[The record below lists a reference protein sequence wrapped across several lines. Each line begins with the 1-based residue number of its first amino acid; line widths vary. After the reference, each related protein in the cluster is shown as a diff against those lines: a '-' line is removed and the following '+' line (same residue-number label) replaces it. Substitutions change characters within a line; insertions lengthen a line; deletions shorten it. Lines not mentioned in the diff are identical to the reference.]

1 MSKEYRKKHPE
12 EYPICPHRL
21 EEIMRDVG
29 FKKQRIVKSPLA
41 NFAVVIGM
49 K

>member
-1 MSKEYRKKHPE
+1 MSRQYRENHPK

-21 EEIMRDVG
+21 KEIIKDAG
-29 FKKQRIVKSPLA
+29 FKKQRVAKSPLA
-41 NFAVVIGM
+41 NFAVVIGE